1 MHFIEMVARHI
12 HDWMH
17 MRADDDI
24 QLIQPEMDEVDER
37 HIPELVSI
45 DTSRL
50 QQLVLLTERW
60 KGRMLSMGYE
70 LNQMKQMLTMCEDA
84 TIKVRRLV
92 HNFKERMER
101 TEEDV
106 WDESHQLRPDFNFKA
121 IAAAS
126 LKDIILLHDWYACNA
141 P

>member
-1 MHFIEMVARHI
+1 
-12 HDWMH
+12 
-17 MRADDDI
+17 
-24 QLIQPEMDEVDER
+24 
-37 HIPELVSI
+37 
-45 DTSRL
+45 
-50 QQLVLLTERW
+50 
-60 KGRMLSMGYE
+60 
-70 LNQMKQMLTMCEDA
+70 MKQMLTMCEDA

-106 WDESHQLRPDFNFKA
+106 WDESHQLRPNFNFKA

-141 P
+141 PEKTYDEMGFSSEDEFMQFRRRCNTVSYNLRKNQYA

>member
-1 MHFIEMVARHI
+1 MV
-12 HDWMH
+12 M
-17 MRADDDI
+17 
-24 QLIQPEMDEVDER
+24 
-37 HIPELVSI
+37 S
-45 DTSRL
+45 
-50 QQLVLLTERW
+50 ERW
-60 KGRMLSMGYE
+60 KDYMLSMGYE
-70 LNQMKQMLTMCEDA
+70 LHQLNQMLTMCEDA

-126 LKDIILLHDWYACNA
+126 LKDIILLHDWHACNA